1 MIISLI
7 EELKEFLLNILYYLI
22 LVILILGTLVFLNEK
37 FKNKKY

>member
-22 LVILILGTLVFLNEK
+22 LVILILGNLVFLNEK